1 MVRFLIQV
9 AIQLVVAVLVFL
21 GVHLFL
27 FGGTMDAQLV
37 SQVVVFGVIFVLV
50 DSLLRVLGLFER
62 R

>member
-1 MVRFLIQV
+1 MVRFLIRV

-27 FGGTMDAQLV
+27 FGGTMDARLV
-37 SQVVVFGVIFVLV
+37 IQVVVFGVIFALV
-50 DSLLRVLGLFER
+50 NSLLQVFGLFER